1 MSRAAAQR
9 TRAPRHTGLPTRR
22 SAAYATFTAMLATVA
37 TLSACSLLPKPDAQQ
52 IYVLPASPAS
62 AHTAAPTEWS
72 LRVGTPLAIAPL
84 NSNQVIVQYPN
95 ASLASYHG
103 IRWADRA
110 PVLLRD
116 RIAQT
121 LGDSGLFRA
130 VVAGNATASTDLEL
144 AATLR
149 AFQLEDPV
157 GHAHVAVR
165 LEAQLFGSS
174 TLQLLG
180 AQPFAQS
187 QAVHNPNSPDAVI
200 AAFGRAVDDVA
211 RAMLAWLQQIA
222 RAHRAAGSAP

>member
-1 MSRAAAQR
+1 MIRAAAQR
-9 TRAPRHTGLPTRR
+9 THPPEHAGILVRR
-22 SAAYATFTAMLATVA
+22 SAACAALTAVLATVA
-37 TLSACSLLPKPDAQQ
+37 ALSACTLLPKPDAQKM
-52 IYVLPASPAS
+52 YVLPASPTS

-116 RIAQT
+116 RLAQT
-121 LGDSGLFRA
+121 FGDSGLFSA
-130 VVAGNATASTDLEL
+130 VVAGSATASTDLEL
-144 AATLR
+144 AVTLR
-149 AFQLEDPV
+149 AFQLEDPA
-157 GHAHVAVR
+157 GHAHASVR
-165 LEAQLFGSS
+165 LEAQLFDAR

-187 QAVHNPNSPDAVI
+187 LVVHNPNDPDAVI
-200 AAFGRAVDDVA
+200 AAFGGAVDDVA
-211 RAMLAWLQQIA
+211 RAMITWLQQIA
-222 RAHRAAGSAP
+222 RVHRAAGSAP